1 MDFKVKFDYW
11 KNSLLDLGKRNKL
24 INFKETKRSTI
35 TIDSPDMYS
44 LWDRVVNNEEIISFP
59 SYFESFDID
68 HDDEIN
74 RDFDEEIKIG
84 ESYTFFNSDIQT
96 NQTVKELQQTLRNIK
111 YKAKISKE
119 ELGINTLYLGF
130 GFLKYKERGDSSIDL
145 LAPLALVPVQIELED
160 LQSPYTF
167 SILKGDDI
175 IINPAL
181 VYKLH
186 LDFGIDINY
195 DISEGNLTNYIKFVE
210 TKIKNT
216 SWTIEKK
223 ASFALFSFYK
233 ISMYNDLITNKEKIE
248 QSQIMQLI
256 IGNTEYNQEIPDFL
270 NNIDY
275 DKDIKVKESFQIM
288 DADSSQLDAIEYA
301 KNGISF
307 ILQGPPGTGKSQTIT
322 NMIAELI
329 SQGKKVLFVSSKMAA
344 LEVVYNRMQ
353 KAKLE
358 KFCLS
363 LHNPKTNKKEILNQ
377 LNEVL
382 ELSKSNFELTEQAKY
397 NQDKLQFIKDKIVS
411 YTRELHK
418 VREPF
423 NRSIFQVNGEVT
435 LASDTKDIIFS
446 FERISKVT
454 EEDFNRII
462 YSIEEYIRTI
472 GDSTLFWNTSCWKNI
487 KKLDLNNELRHNINF
502 YLNTLQKSLE
512 KFNNN
517 FIIEQTRGNIRFEI
531 NFNKIDN
538 IISILNDIKNLKEI
552 PNNWFNANLDE
563 LYAQAEKQKQIETD
577 ICNNI
582 LKIKNLLIQNKILN
596 IDECEKF
603 DKNKLKELMESDEL
617 FIKLDKITITEQE
630 RLLKLLTSY
639 LTDYESLKN
648 EVLKDFED
656 EILKIDYQEILKRYK
671 SEYTTPFKVFNKNYK
686 LDKKLFLGLRKDI
699 RKNIKDSDII
709 NILYTLEK
717 INRLHTSN
725 IENEIKWKEVYNNYY
740 NDVNTDISILLTKYK
755 VYKTLVNIRS
765 IFKEI
770 DELKNKQLKNEELR
784 LYTLENSDIYNWN
797 EIIDKLDE
805 FIKLN
810 IKCKKENID
819 ISIIYNLY
827 NHDNKINV
835 IQNIIELFNSNKNII
850 CKDIDWINGL
860 FEPNEDLYK
869 LTNIKLYERINKCLK
884 NIDLLEKYLDYIKA
898 KDKCNENGLC
908 SFIST
913 IENIEI
919 KNNEIL
925 PIFKKRFYR
934 LWLDSVE
941 SNCEII
947 KNFRKE
953 IHERDIQEFKKL
965 DKEQYKTNQCRIL
978 SNIVSSFP
986 NFERFSN
993 GNDEISILKKELNK
1007 NRKNMS
1013 LRRLFKAIPNLIL
1026 TLKPCLMMS
1035 PLSVSIFLDSSE
1047 YEFDTVIFDEASQVK
1062 TEDAIGAI
1070 IRGKQVIIVG
1080 DNKQLPPTNFF
1091 NASLSESDD
1100 YNEDEDNDIGAYESI
1115 LDEASLLPEKTLLW
1129 HYRSKNESLIAFSNA
1144 KFYNN
1149 KLITFPSNTE
1159 NLSNNGVEF
1168 VYVENGRYDRG
1179 GRKGNINEAKKVA
1192 ELVFKHFKENPSRSL
1207 GVIAFGEVQQYTIE
1221 NELNKIRIENHEFE
1235 KFFSEDN
1242 EEPFFV
1248 KNLENVQGD
1257 ERDTIIFSIGY
1268 AKDLTGKMNMN
1279 FGPLS
1284 RIGGERRLNVAI
1296 TRAKYNVKLVSS
1308 ILPTDINSDSIH
1320 TDGPKLLKKYI
1331 EFAKNGI
1338 EVLQNELSIN
1348 KVNYFDSPFE
1358 ESVYDFL
1365 VKNGYNVR
1373 TQIGC
1378 SGYRIDM
1385 AVQHPNNKDLYT
1397 IGIECDGATYHSTRT
1412 ARERDRLRQ
1421 DILENMGWKIYRIWS
1436 TDWIKNKERE
1446 EKELISAIQ
1455 NSIETFDVSE
1465 KKEINETL
1473 KEDADNYLKKTK
1485 KDTDNPYELEFYTE
1499 YKYPLGGTSKHIS
1512 QILDDVIKTEY
1523 PIHFDEICRRVSMY
1537 YLSASA
1543 TKKVKENV
1551 RHELFKIKNN
1561 YFVDN
1566 EFYMPLNAKMRAR
1579 CNYTYNTT
1587 YGLNYKVRRQ
1597 FKYIYVRE
1605 LALIMKKIE
1614 EKSIN
1619 IDMNSLFEETARVL
1633 NTRTSSNFDKFLEA
1647 YNLLHK

>member
-1 MDFKVKFDYW
+1 MEELIMDFNHKFDYW

-35 TIDSPDMYS
+35 TINNPDMYS
-44 LWDRVVNNEEIISFP
+44 LWDRIVNNEEKILFP
-59 SYFESFDID
+59 SNFESFDLED
-68 HDDEIN
+68 NDEIDN
-74 RDFDEEIKIG
+74 DFEKNIYEE
-84 ESYTFFNSDIQT
+84 SNTSFNSDIQT
-96 NQTVKELQQTLRNIK
+96 NQTVRELQQTLRNIK
-111 YKAKISKE
+111 SKAKTSKE

-130 GFLKYKERGDSSIDL
+130 GFLKYKEREDSSVEL
-145 LAPLALVPVQIELED
+145 LAPLVLVPVQIELED

-167 SILKGDDI
+167 SILEGDDI

-181 VYKLH
+181 SHKLIS
-186 LDFGIDINY
+186 DFGIDINC
-195 DISEGNLTNYIKFVE
+195 DISEGNLTDYIKLVE

-216 SWTIEKK
+216 SWTVEKK
-223 ASFALFSFYK
+223 ASLALFSFYK
-233 ISMYNDLITNKEKIE
+233 ISMYNDLITNKDKIKN
-248 QSQIMQLI
+248 SQIMQLI

-275 DKDIKVKESFQIM
+275 DKDIKVKDCFQIM

-307 ILQGPPGTGKSQTIT
+307 VLQGPPGTGKSQTIT

-353 KAKLE
+353 KAKLG

-377 LNEVL
+377 LDEVL
-382 ELSKSNFELTEQAKY
+382 ELSKANFELTEQAKY
-397 NQDKLQFIKDKIVS
+397 NIDKLQLIKDKINS
-411 YTRELHK
+411 YTKELHK
-418 VREPF
+418 IREPF
-423 NRSIFQVNGEVT
+423 NRSIYQINGEVAK
-435 LASDTKDIIFS
+435 ASNIEDIIFS
-446 FERISKVT
+446 FEKVSEIT
-454 EEDFNRII
+454 QEDFNRII

-472 GDSTLFWNTSCWKNI
+472 GDSTLFWNTNCWKNI
-487 KKLDLNNELRHNINF
+487 KILDLNNELRHNISF
-502 YLNTLQKSLE
+502 YLNNIKTNLE
-512 KFNNN
+512 KFNND
-517 FIIEQTRGNIRFEI
+517 FIIEQNRAIIRFEI

-538 IISILNDIKNLKEI
+538 IISILKDIDNLKEI
-552 PNNWFNANLDE
+552 PSNWFNNYNLNE
-563 LYAQAEKQKQIETD
+563 LYAQAENQKQIEND
-577 ICNNI
+577 ICNKI
-582 LKIKNLLIQNKILN
+582 LKIKNLLTQNQILN
-596 IDECEKF
+596 IDEAENF

-617 FIKLDKITITEQE
+617 FINLDRITIDEQE
-630 RLLKLLTSY
+630 ELLNVLTNY
-639 LTDYESLKN
+639 LAEYESLKN
-648 EVLKDFED
+648 DIVKNFED
-656 EILKIDYQEILKRYK
+656 EILKINYQEILKRYK
-671 SEYTTPFKVFNKNYK
+671 SEYTNPFKVFNKNYK
-686 LDKKLFLGLRKDI
+686 SDKKLFLGLRKDI
-699 RKNIKDSDII
+699 RKILKDSDII

-717 INRLHTSN
+717 INKLQTSN
-725 IENEIKWKEVYNNYY
+725 IENAIKWKDIYNNYY
-740 NDVNTDISILLTKYK
+740 NDVNTNISILSAKHKIYN
-755 VYKTLVNIRS
+755 TLVNIRS
-765 IFKEI
+765 TFKEI
-770 DELKNKQLKNEELR
+770 DELKNKQLKNDELK
-784 LYTLENSDIYNWN
+784 LYILKNSDIYNWN
-797 EIIDKLDE
+797 EITNKLEE

-810 IKCKKENID
+810 IKCKEENID
-819 ISIIYNLY
+819 TSIIYNLY
-827 NHDNKINV
+827 NHENKTNI
-835 IQNIIELFNSNKNII
+835 IQNIIEVLNTNRNII
-850 CKDIDWINGL
+850 CKDIDWLNDL
-860 FEPNEDLYK
+860 FETDEDLYT
-869 LTNIKLYERINKCLK
+869 LTNIKLYEKISECLN
-884 NIDLLEKYLDYIKA
+884 NIDLLEKYLDYVKA
-898 KDKCNENGLC
+898 KDKCNENGLN
-908 SFIST
+908 SFIT
-913 IENIEI
+913 ALENIEVR
-919 KNNEIL
+919 NNEIL

-934 LWLDSVE
+934 LWLDSIE
-941 SNCEII
+941 NNCEII

-953 IHERDIQEFKKL
+953 IHEKDIQDFKQL
-965 DKEQYKTNQCRIL
+965 DKETYKTNQFRIL
-978 SNIVSSFP
+978 SNIVSNFP
-986 NFERFSN
+986 NFERLSN

-1013 LRRLFKAIPNLIL
+1013 LRRLFKTIPNLIL

-1035 PLSVSIFLDSSE
+1035 PLSVSIFLDCSE

-1091 NASLSESDD
+1091 NASLSENDDD

-1159 NLSNNGVEF
+1159 KLLNNGVEF
-1168 VYVENGRYDRG
+1168 IYVENGRYDRG
-1179 GRKGNINEAKKVA
+1179 GRKGNINEAKQVA
-1192 ELVFKHFKENPSRSL
+1192 ELVFKHFRENPSRSL
-1207 GVIAFGEVQQYTIE
+1207 GVIAFGEIQQYTIE
-1221 NELNKIRIENHEFE
+1221 NEINKIRIENPEFE
-1235 KFFSEDN
+1235 NFFLEDN

-1308 ILPTDINSDSIH
+1308 ILPTDINLESIH
-1320 TDGPKLLKKYI
+1320 TEGPKLLKKYI

-1338 EVLQNELSIN
+1338 EVLQNELAIN
-1348 KVNYFDSPFE
+1348 EINYFDSPFE

-1365 VKNGYNVR
+1365 VKNGYNVH

-1378 SGYRIDM
+1378 SRYRIDM
-1385 AVQHPNNKDLYT
+1385 AVQHPKNKDLYT

-1436 TDWIKNKERE
+1436 TDWINNRDRE
-1446 EKELISAIQ
+1446 ERALISAIQ
-1455 NSIETFDVSE
+1455 NSIETFGFSSE
-1465 KKEINETL
+1465 IEGKKFP
-1473 KEDADNYLKKTK
+1473 KEDVNEYLKITK
-1485 KDTDNPYELEFYTE
+1485 KDTDNPYELEYYIE
-1499 YKYPLGGTSKHIS
+1499 YQYPYGHSSKHIS

-1537 YLSASA
+1537 YLSTSA
-1543 TKKVKENV
+1543 TKKVKESV
-1551 RHELFKIKNN
+1551 KYELFKIKNN

-1566 EFYMPLNAKMRAR
+1566 EFYMPLNA
-1579 CNYTYNTT
+1579 
-1587 YGLNYKVRRQ
+1587 
-1597 FKYIYVRE
+1597 
-1605 LALIMKKIE
+1605 
-1614 EKSIN
+1614 
-1619 IDMNSLFEETARVL
+1619 
-1633 NTRTSSNFDKFLEA
+1633 
-1647 YNLLHK
+1647 